1 MLLNLNGKQVIGIIG
16 ALISVLMVSTAQLT
30 ELLGPT
36 PAKTIVT
43 IAGLINMFM
52 QSVSVVLTSQ
62 GATVKDVLA
71 MQGVEKISVN
81 AQANQTLSAIAVDK
95 TVDKIGPTA
104 DAAQAVEATA
114 KGA

>member
-1 MLLNLNGKQVIGIIG
+1 MFLNLNGKQIIGIVG

-30 ELLGPT
+30 ELLGPG

-43 IAGLINMFM
+43 ISGLVNMFM

-62 GATVKDVLA
+62 GSTIKDVLA
-71 MQGVEKISVN
+71 MPGVEKIN
-81 AQANQTLSAIAVDK
+81 INDQANQTLSAIAIDP
-95 TVDKIGPTA
+95 TQDKISPTP
-104 DAAQAVEATA
+104 AAMQAVTATA